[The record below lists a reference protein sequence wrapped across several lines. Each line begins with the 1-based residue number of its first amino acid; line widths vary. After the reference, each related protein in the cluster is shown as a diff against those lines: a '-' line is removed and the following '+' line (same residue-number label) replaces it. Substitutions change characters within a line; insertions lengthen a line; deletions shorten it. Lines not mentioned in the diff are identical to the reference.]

1 MLRRE
6 QHGLDVLVDLRGLR
20 EFVGGVRS
28 RPRNSR
34 RHDRHRLD
42 LDADVADCE
51 ADAARSGNG
60 REKVASLGYQFANG
74 SLFLALWRSFARF
87 SHACSSVN

>member
-6 QHGLDVLVDLRGLR
+6 QHGLDVPVDLRGLR

-28 RPRNSR
+28 RPWNCR
-34 RHDRHRLD
+34 RDDRHRLD
-42 LDADVADCE
+42 LDADVADGK
-51 ADAARSGNG
+51 AYTARSGDR

>member
-1 MLRRE
+1 MLRWE
-6 QHGLDVLVDLRGLR
+6 QHGVDVLVDLRGLR

-34 RHDRHRLD
+34 RRDHHRLD
-42 LDADVADCE
+42 FDADVADCE
-51 ADAARSGNG
+51 ADTASGG
-60 REKVASLGYQFANG
+60 DRREEVASLGYQFANG